1 MLDYKTLTLMNKESE
16 QEEFD
21 LAIDDITGEILD
33 SKIY

>member
-1 MLDYKTLTLMNKESE
+1 MLDYKTLVLMQKEGE

-21 LAIDDITGEILD
+21 LAVDDITGEILD